1 MIAPAV
7 TDGLR
12 ATITYHHLNFTD
24 EQCYPSTNFPESLTM
39 TLNIG
44 DQAPDFTVKT
54 DTDTPMSL
62 SALRGKKV
70 VLFFYPK
77 DMTPGCTQE
86 ACDFRDNY
94 ARFKQYNVEIFGI
107 SKDSAKTHTKFKE
120 KCQLPYTLL
129 VDNNADVCEKYG
141 VINKK
146 SLFGK
151 TFLGIQRSTFLI
163 DEKGNIKAIWR
174 KVKVKGHV
182 DQVIDSIKN

>member
-1 MIAPAV
+1 M
-7 TDGLR
+7 
-12 ATITYHHLNFTD
+12 
-24 EQCYPSTNFPESLTM
+24 SLA
-39 TLNIG
+39 IG
-44 DQAPDFTVKT
+44 DTAPDFTLETDDHKT
-54 DTDTPMSL
+54 MTL
-62 SALRGKKV
+62 SKLRGKKV

-94 ARFKQYNVEIFGI
+94 ARLKALGTEIIGI
-107 SKDSAKTHTKFKE
+107 SKDNANTHTKFKE
-120 KCQLPYTLL
+120 KYQLPYTLL
-129 VDNNADVCEKYG
+129 VDGNADICEKYG

-174 KVKVKGHV
+174 KVKVKGHME
-182 DQVIDSIKN
+182 QVIHELA